1 MASSAGDVAAAEAAP
16 APQQQAMPDAGFDP
30 DLEAPAAPSE
40 TPSIAQLMAFLVR
53 QQTQMAEM
61 MITFKSSG
69 RDHMAN
75 AKLDDRNF
83 KRIEKFNNKREA
95 WTTWKMHF
103 MTCVRECDTS
113 FADFIWGLEKRADE
127 ICLLTLD
134 PTQSQLAAALY
145 SRLISVTTGEAFR
158 IVEMTRGNG
167 CEAWRLLNI
176 LTSGMT
182 HKRMPAP
189 RP

>member
-1 MASSAGDVAAAEAAP
+1 MATVEAVASAAVAAIGSGGIP
-16 APQQQAMPDAGFDP
+16 PPQQQEMPDTGFDA

-40 TPSIAQLMAFLVR
+40 TSSIAQLMAFLVR
-53 QQTQMAEM
+53 QQTQTAEM

-95 WTTWKMHF
+95 WKEWKVRF

-113 FADFIWGLEKRADE
+113 S
-127 ICLLTLD
+127 LTFFG
-134 PTQSQLAAALY
+134 A
-145 SRLISVTTGEAFR
+145 
-158 IVEMTRGNG
+158 
-167 CEAWRLLNI
+167 
-176 LTSGMT
+176 
-182 HKRMPAP
+182 
-189 RP
+189 